1 MEKVAIVVP
10 CYNEHETIEI
20 FYNEV
25 IKYFDDK
32 HEYKIIFV
40 NDGSKDNSLEI
51 MQNLAKKDDRVL
63 YVSFSR
69 NFGKEAALYAGLE
82 ASYMIDADMTI
93 QMDVDLQD
101 PPRLI
106 PELIQEHDNGY
117 NLIITRQ
124 KNRKGQGLLGKIFSL
139 GFYKVFAFVTK
150 DKVMSSGSRDYCL
163 MDRKVVEAF
172 LKIRDYERF
181 TKGIYHYVGFR
192 TKFIDFEYQTR
203 VAGET
208 KWNFK
213 KLFRYACTGLRE
225 FSRIYEYI
233 PKIIAWIFFF
243 LLSFDLGYGIYHSV
257 HYDHNFFQYNQQYF
271 DRIKFDAAMFLIFI
285 TLFYIFRL
293 LYEIRHQGQNRPIYI
308 TEDTNIKNDK
318 EQ

>member
-213 KLFRYACTGLRE
+213 KLFRYALIGINE
-225 FSRIYEYI
+225 FSSLYTYI
-233 PKIIAWIFFF
+233 PKFFGFLTFLLLIYDVIRQTINAVNASSFSAFNFSPIRFDLALIAIFF
-243 LLSFDLGYGIYHSV
+243 
-257 HYDHNFFQYNQQYF
+257 
-271 DRIKFDAAMFLIFI
+271 
-285 TLFYIFRL
+285 TLYYLFKL
-293 LYEIRHQGQNRPIYI
+293 CYELRGQTRNRPIYI
-308 TEDTNIKNDK
+308 EEETNID
-318 EQ
+318 EAD